1 MDDFHVEPYETNMKV
16 FCNHYKLKSLIKD
29 PTSFKS
35 IDKPSSIDPLLTSS
49 SKCFKNCLSLQIC
62 LSDFHELIITVTK
75 TKHER
80 FPPKVLKYRGYKN
93 INSKVFKNRLEL
105 TPKNTTSFEKLQEIF
120 IGFGRLTL
128 VGQLPK
134 KLMSSFYPSVRH

>member
-35 IDKPSSIDPLLTSS
+35 IDKSSSIDLLLTSS

-62 LSDFHELIITVTK
+62 LSDFHKLIMTVTK

-80 FPPKVLKYRGYKN
+80 FPPKVLKYRGEAIKILIVKCLRIDLN
-93 INSKVFKNRLEL
+93 
-105 TPKNTTSFEKLQEIF
+105 
-120 IGFGRLTL
+120 
-128 VGQLPK
+128 
-134 KLMSSFYPSVRH
+134 